1 MTAAVQLHHV
11 PLSLSMTMTMSPAL
25 PLWLSLYVLEPS
37 YGKFHVITHT
47 ILYLMDN
54 TAVEH
59 VSLLPGTHSQDC
71 VQVILVEG

>member
-1 MTAAVQLHHV
+1 M
-11 PLSLSMTMTMSPAL
+11 SMTMSPAL

-37 YGKFHVITHT
+37 WGKFHVITHTHT

-54 TAVEH
+54 TVVEH
-59 VSLLPGTHSQDC
+59 VLLLPGTHSQDC